1 VTNREEMMKL
11 KILALRESTGESLGS
26 PHAVAE
32 VMKEEARAD
41 RECFWVLHLDT
52 GNQLIEKELVS
63 VGTVNASLVHPRE
76 IFRKA
81 VINSTVK
88 IITVHNHPSG
98 NLTPSPEDEI
108 LWRRLDRAGKLI
120 GIATLDHIIVGPAG
134 GYFSRRENSGKDVR
148 FSPGT

>member
-1 VTNREEMMKL
+1 MSV
-11 KILALRESTGESLGS
+11 
-26 PHAVAE
+26 
-32 VMKEEARAD
+32 EAKAD
-41 RECFWVLHLDT
+41 RECFWVLHLSSC
-52 GNQLIEKELVS
+52 QKVIEKELVAI
-63 VGTVNASLVHPRE
+63 GTINSALIHPRE
-76 IFRKA
+76 VFKKA
-81 VINSTVK
+81 IISSAVT

-148 FSPGT
+148 FCSGT